1 MHLNVIRLFNNKLHI
16 TMILGILKVKQ
27 IDKSAL
33 KQQFFSSNLNL
44 SIKVDHNTGES
55 ITKII
60 QRTGTKT

>member
-1 MHLNVIRLFNNKLHI
+1 
-16 TMILGILKVKQ
+16 MILGILKVKQ

-60 QRTGTKT
+60 QRIGTKT